1 MLLNLLKAKIHR
13 ATVTDANV
21 AYEGSLTVDRELLE
35 ASGIHVHEQVHVVDV
50 DNGERFVT
58 YVIEGGPGSGV
69 LCVNGAAA
77 RLVSPGDRV
86 IVIAYCH
93 ATLEEARTHR
103 PRVVLVDEKN
113 AIREARDLRPG
124 LLDGSRRADGMEFER
139 LDRAVE
145 LAGRDRKSGHS

>member
-21 AYEGSLTVDRELLE
+21 AYEGSITVDRQLLE

-58 YVIEGGPGSGV
+58 YVIEGEPGSGV

-93 ATLEEARTHR
+93 ATAEEAKSHQ
-103 PRVVLVDEKN
+103 PRVVFVDEEN
-113 AIREARDLRPG
+113 AIKDARNLRPG
-124 LLDGSRRADGMEFER
+124 VIEVAER
-139 LDRAVE
+139 LDEMEV
-145 LAGRDRKSGHS
+145 SV

>member
-21 AYEGSLTVDRELLE
+21 AYEGSLTVDRELLD
-35 ASGIHVHEQVHVVDV
+35 ASGICVHEQVHVVDV
-50 DNGERFVT
+50 DNGQRFVT
-58 YVIEGGPGSGV
+58 YIIEGEPGSGV
-69 LCVNGAAA
+69 MCVNGAAA

-93 ATLEEARTHR
+93 VTAEEARTHR

-113 AIREARDLRPG
+113 AVREAPALGPG
-124 LLDGSRRADGMEFER
+124 SVDSIGASRYHGEKGLVAEG
-139 LDRAVE
+139 
-145 LAGRDRKSGHS
+145 AGGNSEH

>member
-21 AYEGSLTVDRELLE
+21 AYEGSITVDRQLLE

-58 YVIEGGPGSGV
+58 YVIEGEPGSGAM
-69 LCVNGAAA
+69 CVNGAAA
-77 RLVSPGDRV
+77 HLVSPGDRV

-93 ATLEEARTHR
+93 TTPEEAKTHR
-103 PRVVLVDEKN
+103 PRVVFVDEEN
-113 AIREARDLRPG
+113 AIKEARDLRPG
-124 LLDGSRRADGMEFER
+124 LIEVSKRADEME
-139 LDRAVE
+139 V
-145 LAGRDRKSGHS
+145 GV